1 MGWIAAGALAV
12 GCHAGTAASPGH
24 TPAGAE
30 AVVSTEAPPAGSSG
44 AVTKP
49 RTDDLDKPE
58 AAEPISE
65 PPPKEVKFEPIEVE
79 EPEEGGVEGGVIGG
93 VPGGV
98 IGGVPGGVIGGVPGG
113 MVGGVPGGMVGG
125 VLGGVPSSGGPP
137 PATSILNVGDPSL
150 KQTTCPPV
158 GTPPYPQAARD
169 AKVESTLIA
178 RCVVETSGSLTCKMI
193 KSHEMLE
200 KTVLAHLAKAR
211 VKPFT
216 TMNDVPVRVACNYVF
231 RYKPN

>member
-1 MGWIAAGALAV
+1 MGWMAAGALGVGV
-12 GCHAGTAASPGH
+12 GCHAGIAGAPEH
-24 TPAGAE
+24 AGAE
-30 AVVSTEAPPAGSSG
+30 PVVSTEAPPAGSSG
-44 AVTKP
+44 AVTKAPTDSLDPP
-49 RTDDLDKPE
+49 REVETIP
-58 AAEPISE
+58 E
-65 PPPKEVKFEPIEVE
+65 PPPETAKFKPIEIE
-79 EPEEGGVEGGVIGG
+79 EPEEESVEGGVTGG

-98 IGGVPGGVIGGVPGG
+98 VGGV
-113 MVGGVPGGMVGG
+113 VGGVPGGMIGG

-137 PATSILNVGDPSL
+137 PAANGILSVGDPSL

-178 RCVVETSGSLTCKMI
+178 RCIVETSGSLTCKMI

-216 TMNDVPVRVACNYVF
+216 TTNDVPVPVACNYVF
-231 RYKPN
+231 RYKLN

>member
-1 MGWIAAGALAV
+1 MGWIAAVALAVDV

-30 AVVSTEAPPAGSSG
+30 AVVSTEAPPAGSSA

-49 RTDDLDKPE
+49 RTDDLDQPGD
-58 AAEPISE
+58 AEPIPE
-65 PPPKEVKFEPIEVE
+65 PPPKEAKFEPIEVE

-98 IGGVPGGVIGGVPGG
+98 IGGVPGGVI
-113 MVGGVPGGMVGG
+113 GGVPGGMVGG

-200 KTVLAHLAKAR
+200 KTVVAHLAKAR

-231 RYKPN
+231 RYKLN